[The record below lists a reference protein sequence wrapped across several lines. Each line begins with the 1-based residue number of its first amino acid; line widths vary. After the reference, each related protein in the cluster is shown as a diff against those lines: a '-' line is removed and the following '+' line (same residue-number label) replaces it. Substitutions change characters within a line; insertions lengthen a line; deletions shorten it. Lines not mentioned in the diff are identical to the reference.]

1 MICSMALQHP
11 KCLLLG
17 AAALELLPALP
28 LDCVSW
34 RPGRL
39 WGWGGGVGGVNGG
52 ELGVD
57 TEICCNDTNQYSS
70 FLTFAFLRAYDPG
83 CDAPG
88 PSHHSDRSITETD
101 TLDWTA

>member
-1 MICSMALQHP
+1 MICSSALQHP

-28 LDCVSW
+28 LDCASW

-39 WGWGGGVGGVNGG
+39 WGWGGGVGGVDGG

-70 FLTFAFLRAYDPG
+70 FLTFAFLRVYDPG
-83 CDAPG
+83 
-88 PSHHSDRSITETD
+88 
-101 TLDWTA
+101 